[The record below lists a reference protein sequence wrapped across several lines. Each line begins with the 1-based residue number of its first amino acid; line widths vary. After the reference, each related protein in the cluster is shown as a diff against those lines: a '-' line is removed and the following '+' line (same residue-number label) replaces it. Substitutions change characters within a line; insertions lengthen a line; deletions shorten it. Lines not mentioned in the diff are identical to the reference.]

1 MTSDEIRA
9 IPAMGKHNAQLGL
22 PDSTSLF
29 LREIAAQLA
38 ELNEWLKTPQHIK
51 DMQEAQI
58 RGR

>member
-1 MTSDEIRA
+1 MTSDEIRQKWEA
-9 IPAMGKHNAQLGL
+9 TQKAVIRPADWEAWALC
-22 PDSTSLF
+22 
-29 LREIAAQLA
+29 EIAAQLA